1 MARYALEASLERE
14 SIRTFK
20 SMLVCAKQFG
30 ADLFFEANE
39 HSVTLRLLNT
49 AQSAFLV
56 FSLQRGFFTKY
67 TVRTRRRHARLA
79 SRPPDL
85 PRVTAPARQMA
96 PGATASVKLHLKN
109 ITSIFRST
117 FGVERVWLQVA
128 TGGDGSDG
136 CDPGDGY
143 MRLQLMCASGLRKK
157 VRAARTPEPCP
168 LLRRL

>member
-1 MARYALEASLERE
+1 MARYALEASQERE

-67 TVRTRRRHARLA
+67 TVRTRRRHAA
-79 SRPPDL
+79 S
-85 PRVTAPARQMA
+85 PRVRPTCRVSPR
-96 PGATASVKLHLKN
+96 PLG
-109 ITSIFRST
+109 RWRR
-117 FGVERVWLQVA
+117 ER
-128 TGGDGSDG
+128 
-136 CDPGDGY
+136 
-143 MRLQLMCASGLRKK
+143 
-157 VRAARTPEPCP
+157 
-168 LLRRL
+168 RRPSSCT

>member
-1 MARYALEASLERE
+1 
-14 SIRTFK
+14 
-20 SMLVCAKQFG
+20 
-30 ADLFFEANE
+30 
-39 HSVTLRLLNT
+39 
-49 AQSAFLV
+49 
-56 FSLQRGFFTKY
+56 
-67 TVRTRRRHARLA
+67 
-79 SRPPDL
+79 
-85 PRVTAPARQMA
+85 MA

-157 VRAARTPEPCP
+157 VRAARTHPNPA
-168 LLRRL
+168 LY